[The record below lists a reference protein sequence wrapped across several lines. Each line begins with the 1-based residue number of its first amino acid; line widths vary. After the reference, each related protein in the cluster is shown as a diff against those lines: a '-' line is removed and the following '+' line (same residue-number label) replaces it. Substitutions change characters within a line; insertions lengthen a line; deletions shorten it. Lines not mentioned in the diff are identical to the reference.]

1 MLRYSSC
8 RWYSHLVR
16 KVDPRGYL
24 GNYSRLPAVLDDM
37 GKKHL
42 RRVMQ
47 TSDNVLFCGGANTG
61 KLSLLTQIGSHLE
74 NKHGLKVAYVS
85 ADGARANRMGGLL
98 LHHFIGLRLTKD
110 GLPSQEQL
118 EGTFDRHVRLIQS
131 SFGSCIPSLADVD
144 VLVLD
149 SVEKIAPPVL
159 YAMEAV
165 ARRVKG
171 KEKRPFGGLRVIAA
185 ANFWELPVTPSSD
198 TGGYV
203 YQLDQWQAWFP
214 VQTLLKHTYGQEEA
228 LTSLVERAQFGILTE
243 EDIQKLEKQHDSG
256 SSGGNGSSSPSKKK
270 EKHGIQQKHKQGSR
284 ASTEERITI
293 PLISN
298 LEAITQKA
306 VRFPKQRA
314 VKVMPDKFRVL
325 KQTDVGNFL
334 VNMLIQSSAPVSYG
348 LVDALSLEVGD
359 PVHLLFDSEKP
370 LPVGAGDVGEVVQVE
385 PHCISVHFI
394 EKDVTVDINRMRIE
408 CYHPDFPEVVFELR
422 QFPLFPREKLCPLTM
437 RVHPH
442 AYHVNINGLQLTDT
456 NDLGCLLSRMR
467 RFSDFTLKNTAAY
480 ASLDNMVH
488 EPTRIYYHQL
498 LKKPISTAPEHWCRN
513 CKSFVPTSSF
523 FEHWSH
529 CVKSLRWCQECDKT
543 VPLELLE
550 PHQEKHQLV
559 LCLDCGQAVEWRFW
573 DEHRLCCPMMMREV
587 SPLNEFLPLRTR
599 QIALELG
606 LDKRDLHTMKSISR
620 ANLPKSKHLD
630 HKYKPKAS

>member
-1 MLRYSSC
+1 M
-8 RWYSHLVR
+8 
-16 KVDPRGYL
+16 
-24 GNYSRLPAVLDDM
+24 LDDL

-47 TSDNVLFCGGANTG
+47 TSDNVLFCGSSNTG
-61 KLSLLTQIGSHLE
+61 KLSLLKEIGSHLE
-74 NKHGLKVAYVS
+74 KKQGLKVAYVS

-98 LHHFIGLRLTKD
+98 LHHFVGLRMTKD
-110 GLPSQEQL
+110 ELPSQDQL

-131 SFGSCIPSLADVD
+131 SFGSCIPSLADID

-149 SVEKIAPPVL
+149 SVEKIPPTVL
-159 YAMEAV
+159 FAMEAV
-165 ARRVKG
+165 ARRVKQKG
-171 KEKRPFGGLRVIAA
+171 KGNRPFGGLRVIAA

-203 YQLDQWQAWFP
+203 FQVEQWRTWFP
-214 VQTLLKHTYGQEEA
+214 VQTPLKHIYGQEEA
-228 LTSLVERAQFGILTE
+228 LSSVVERAQLGVLTP
-243 EDIQKLEKQHDSG
+243 EDIQKLEKQDE
-256 SSGGNGSSSPSKKK
+256 SSGPRNNNSSAAKSNKGKKASP
-270 EKHGIQQKHKQGSR
+270 R
-284 ASTEERITI
+284 STEERITM

-314 VKVMPDKFRVL
+314 VKVMPEKFRVL
-325 KQTDVGNFL
+325 KQTDIGNFL
-334 VNMLIQSSAPVSYG
+334 VNMLIQSSTPASYG

-359 PVHLLFDSEKP
+359 PVHLLFDSETA
-370 LPVGAGDVGEVVQVE
+370 LAVGAGDVGEVVQVQ
-385 PHCISVHFI
+385 PHCISVHFL
-394 EKDVTVDINRMRIE
+394 EKDVTVDITRMRIE

-442 AYHVNINGLQLTDT
+442 AYHVVINGLQLTDT

-467 RFSDFTLKNTAAY
+467 RFSDFTLKNTAAF
-480 ASLDNMVH
+480 AALDNMVH

-498 LKKPISTAPEHWCRN
+498 LKKPISTATEHWCRN

-523 FEHWSH
+523 FEHWSN
-529 CVKSLRWCQECDKT
+529 CVKSLRWCPECDKT

-550 PHQEKHQLV
+550 PHREKHQLV
-559 LCLDCGQAVEWRFW
+559 LCLDCGQAVEWRYW

-606 LDKRDLHTMKSISR
+606 LDKRDLHTMKSISK

-630 HKYKPKAS
+630 HKYKPKTI